1 MDLSSSSSE
10 DGNKAKDFLNEL
22 STLQTN
28 NLSQTFDLI
37 ADMKEEMGDI
47 KEKLAKTE
55 NKLAETEEKLAEM
68 SEKTEQQE
76 SQIES
81 LSFQIDSL
89 GARGHWCGNKDSWYK
104 DGSTITYDSI
114 FYSDSNMNITDTP
127 LNINTG
133 VNSHNCY
140 YNLDINICH
149 IAGIFTV
156 PVSGAWRLTLS
167 LMSWVDLGE
176 YNFCYLYINGDRLD
190 ILWMHYTASSYGL
203 VQSTGGRMLTVE
215 ASTGDKLEIRIDRI
229 DGRYYNIQYCAEF
242 IPKL

>member
-104 DGSTITYDSI
+104 DDSTITYDSI

-127 LNINTG
+127 LDIKTG
-133 VNSHNCY
+133 NYSHSVIIIIWILIFVIFQGSSLCRC
-140 YNLDINICH
+140 LDLQHVI
-149 IAGIFTV
+149 
-156 PVSGAWRLTLS
+156 P
-167 LMSWVDLGE
+167 GE
-176 YNFCYLYINGDRLD
+176 RRG
-190 ILWMHYTASSYGL
+190 S
-203 VQSTGGRMLTVE
+203 
-215 ASTGDKLEIRIDRI
+215 
-229 DGRYYNIQYCAEF
+229 
-242 IPKL
+242 